1 MIIQTEKMGEAILKM
16 LKKVTELSN
25 ANLVKNADGL
35 IAKKSVQQ
43 DVEWIGADK
52 KKLPDNHCKMSY

>member
-1 MIIQTEKMGEAILKM
+1 MGEAILKM
-16 LKKVTELSN
+16 LKKVIELSN